1 MLLSTMTSGLSLRQL
16 PDIIQRLIH
25 EQEPLGGQVF
35 SMYGLPYRF
44 KKLYVMPRPLVHRQS
59 GQWSFLPFLWTT

>member
-16 PDIIQRLIH
+16 PDVIQRLIH

-35 SMYGLPYRF
+35 SIYGLPYHF
-44 KKLYVMPRPLVHRQS
+44 KELYVIPRPFIHRNS
-59 GQWSFLPFLWTT
+59 GQRSSLQFL